1 MLVNIRAL
9 EYPVTF
15 GLSDQICIQERLDTS
30 RVSSSM
36 FYLYSQV
43 AIDKSRSIDLI
54 DLHPSFPVLSPCYA
68 SRTLDV
74 LVHVTLKVV
83 ERPRSSG
90 GEFADDSQ
98 AAIGRCE

>member
-9 EYPVTF
+9 EDPVTF
-15 GLSDQICIQERLDTS
+15 GLSDQICIQECLDTGQ
-30 RVSSSM
+30 VSSSM
-36 FYLYSQV
+36 NYLYSQV
-43 AIDKSRSIDLI
+43 AIDESRSIDLI
-54 DLHPSFPVLSPCYA
+54 DLHPSFPVLSPCDA

-83 ERPRSSG
+83 KRPRSSG